1 MMTHSDPIPGSFSRA
16 AINNLQ
22 FYCLVAVGVLELL
35 FLILGSL
42 FHYIAYYFVENYLII
57 PCAGFFALSLVTK
70 VPSYARKSL
79 FLSLAM
85 VAWFIITQT
94 VHRFQT
100 MEAKVIGMFV
110 CTYLLAFPYSSVTE
124 DGVRQRGL
132 KWISAIYIAVPLV
145 LSAYGTMLYFGLIPS
160 WFQNEVCWDGARLQ
174 ALWHPNICACLF
186 MIGIALCL
194 GLFFQSKKPY
204 AKAAL
209 LLACGIQFIFLSLT
223 NCRTSILMTCALI
236 GGIFFFA
243 VYRGGWLRSVVCALI
258 SLSIMLGLFLISN
271 TLYKS
276 NETALIEHYTTQLE
290 NTPEAQSSTASDPS
304 DSETVPVEID
314 PQTGEVTLQTVSGQ
328 GSLLNDLKTLNGRT
342 AIWQAAL
349 NALRDNKRIL
359 LFGTE
364 YVGTSISYYN
374 AFPVVHGHNSWVEI
388 TFRMGLLGL
397 LMALGFTWI
406 GLRSAIT
413 LIFDS
418 RTDMW
423 KKSVSLLMLC
433 VMVAGALEPFLFS
446 ADISYHF
453 LDFFFFTCLGY
464 LNTWYHQRRE
474 GSGV

>member
-1 MMTHSDPIPGSFSRA
+1 
-16 AINNLQ
+16 
-22 FYCLVAVGVLELL
+22 
-35 FLILGSL
+35 
-42 FHYIAYYFVENYLII
+42 
-57 PCAGFFALSLVTK
+57 
-70 VPSYARKSL
+70 
-79 FLSLAM
+79 
-85 VAWFIITQT
+85 
-94 VHRFQT
+94 
-100 MEAKVIGMFV
+100 
-110 CTYLLAFPYSSVTE
+110 
-124 DGVRQRGL
+124 
-132 KWISAIYIAVPLV
+132 
-145 LSAYGTMLYFGLIPS
+145 
-160 WFQNEVCWDGARLQ
+160 
-174 ALWHPNICACLF
+174 
-186 MIGIALCL
+186 
-194 GLFFQSKKPY
+194 
-204 AKAAL
+204 
-209 LLACGIQFIFLSLT
+209 
-223 NCRTSILMTCALI
+223 MTCALI